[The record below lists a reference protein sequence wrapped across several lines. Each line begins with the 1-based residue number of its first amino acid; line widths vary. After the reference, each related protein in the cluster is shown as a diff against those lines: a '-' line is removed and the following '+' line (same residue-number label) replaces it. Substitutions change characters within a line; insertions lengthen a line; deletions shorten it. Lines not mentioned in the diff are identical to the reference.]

1 MKKCVLT
8 MLAGLFVVSP
18 CLALTPMGPPM
29 AQLKQG
35 EAALG
40 TGYAYSDSDLEV
52 SGYGVDIDIDNVKL
66 QTLLATIRYGLAT
79 ERMEVFARI
88 GASDIDTKGFHS
100 GTKFAGGFGAKV
112 TTNLQRDLSWGILAQ
127 IMWYQGDDDWTIG
140 GYSGRAEIDAYEA
153 QIATGPCWRSEDLCI
168 YAGPFLHVLDGDLD
182 IKIAGTRLSFDIDEG
197 SAFGGY
203 VGVETLLRPDLPIT
217 AELQVTSDAWLI
229 TAGVMYKI
237 P

>member
-35 EAALG
+35 EVAVG
-40 TGYAYSDSDLEV
+40 TGYAYSENDLEV
-52 SGYGVDIDIDNVKL
+52 SANGVHTELGNVKL

-88 GASDIDTKGFHS
+88 GASDIDTKGFHP

-112 TTNLQRDLSWGILAQ
+112 TTSLERDLSWGILAQ
-127 IMWYQGDDDWTIG
+127 ITWYQGNDDLIIL
-140 GYSGRAEIDAYEA
+140 GYSGRSEIDAYEA

-203 VGVETLLRPDLPIT
+203 VGLETLLSPDLPIV
-217 AELQVTSDAWLI
+217 AEIQVTSDAWLF